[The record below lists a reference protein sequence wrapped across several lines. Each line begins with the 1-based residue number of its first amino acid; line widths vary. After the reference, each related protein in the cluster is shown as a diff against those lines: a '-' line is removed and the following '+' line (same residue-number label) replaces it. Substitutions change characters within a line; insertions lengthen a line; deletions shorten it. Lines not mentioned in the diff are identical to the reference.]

1 MRIGPATRGAGFVN
15 SKIEGTATLRAHGA
29 NPGLFVAVN
38 AVGNKPRREHCVVK
52 SKSLSLSLRG
62 AETSAAQALAIP

>member
-1 MRIGPATRGAGFVN
+1 VRIKPATRGAGFVN
-15 SKIEGTATLRAHGA
+15 SKIEGTATLQAHGA

-38 AVGNKPRREHCVVK
+38 AVGNKPREHCVVK

>member
-1 MRIGPATRGAGFVN
+1 MRIKPATRGAGFVN
-15 SKIEGTATLRAHGA
+15 SNIDDTATLRAHGA

-52 SKSLSLSLRG
+52 SKSLSLRG